1 MNATATPSRAFLF
14 ARHGATDWNRD
25 GRFQGRTDN
34 PINDEGIAQAFAI
47 ARRLR
52 RMHVDQIVTS
62 PLLRAVKTAEIIAAA
77 SATPVAADDDLI
89 AFNYGNLE
97 GQVVTETM
105 RAHGL
110 KTVQD
115 LVSILPPES
124 EPWASVCERV
134 LRCVCRRVADCP
146 QGTVLFVSH
155 DLMMQAL
162 STKLC
167 GRWFTNRYG
176 TPYRFAPTDAGW
188 VVDEIY

>member
-1 MNATATPSRAFLF
+1 VNSTSTPSRVFLF
-14 ARHGATDWNRD
+14 ARHGATDWNRE

-34 PINDEGIAQAFAI
+34 PINDEGIAQAVAI
-47 ARRLR
+47 VRRLR
-52 RMHVDQIVTS
+52 RFRIDQIVTS
-62 PLLRAVKTAEIIAAA
+62 PLFRAVKTAEIIAAA
-77 SATPVAADDDLI
+77 SATPIAVDNDLI
-89 AFNYGNLE
+89 AFDYGNLE
-97 GQVVTETM
+97 GRVVTDTM

-124 EPWASVCERV
+124 ESWTSVCERV
-134 LRCVCRRVADCP
+134 LRCVGRWMAACP
-146 QGTVLFVSH
+146 QATVLFVSH

-167 GRWFTNRYG
+167 GRWFTYRFG
-176 TPYRFAPTDAGW
+176 APYRFAPTEAGW

>member
-1 MNATATPSRAFLF
+1 VNSTSTLSRAFLF
-14 ARHGATDWNRD
+14 VRHGTTDWNRE
-25 GRFQGRTDN
+25 GRLQGRTDN

-52 RMHVDQIVTS
+52 RFRIDQIVTS
-62 PLLRAVKTAEIIAAA
+62 PLLRTAKTAEIIAAA
-77 SATPVAADDDLI
+77 SATPIAVDNDLI
-89 AFNYGNLE
+89 AFDYGYLE
-97 GQVVTETM
+97 GQVITDTM

-115 LVSILPPES
+115 LVTILPPES
-124 EPWASVCERV
+124 ESWTSVCERV
-134 LRCVCRRVADCP
+134 LRCVGRWLTTCP
-146 QGTVLFVSH
+146 QGTILFVSH

-167 GRWFTNRYG
+167 GKWFTNRYG
-176 TPYRFAPTDAGW
+176 TPYRFAPTDQDW

>member
-1 MNATATPSRAFLF
+1 VNATATPSRAFLF
-14 ARHGATDWNRD
+14 ARHGDTDWNRE

-34 PINDEGIAQAFAI
+34 PINDEGIAQAFAM

-52 RMHVDQIVTS
+52 RLHVDQIVTS
-62 PLLRAVKTAEIIAAA
+62 PLVRAVKSAEIIAAA
-77 SATPVAADDDLI
+77 STAPVAVDDDLI
-89 AFNYGNLE
+89 AFNYGYLE
-97 GQVVTETM
+97 GQVVTEAM

-110 KTVQD
+110 KTLQE
-115 LVSILPPES
+115 LVTILPPES

-134 LRCVCRRVADCP
+134 LRCVCRWLAACP

-167 GRWFTNRYG
+167 GTWFNNRYG
-176 TPYRFAPTDAGW
+176 APYRFAPTDAGW
-188 VVDEIY
+188 VVDEVY